1 MWSSQPLLMK
11 KASIIVLVYLLFVF
25 VAQGQFQYG
34 LKAGLNVANQT
45 KNMSIPQ
52 VPNTI
57 QNTKAMLG
65 YQLGSFVKAKLS
77 KHLSLSAEPAFSVVG
92 AGMTLVDANLK
103 SYDVR
108 EKIGYVE
115 LPLILQYKFQ
125 QLYFG
130 AGPSAGIKVFS
141 KLSGFENRSFDITN
155 YKAFDAAGNVVVGYA
170 LSKKLD
176 LNARYSH
183 GFTNLIKDPGY
194 STTKNRFFNLSVLWY
209 LQ

>member
-1 MWSSQPLLMK
+1 MK
-11 KASIIVLVYLLFVF
+11 KSSIIVLVNLLLGL
-25 VAQGQFQYG
+25 VAQGQIKYG

-57 QNTKAMLG
+57 QNTKPMPG
-65 YQLGSFVKAKLS
+65 YQLGGFVKATLS

-92 AGMTLVDANLK
+92 AGMTLLDDNLK
-103 SYDVR
+103 SYNVR
-108 EKIGYVE
+108 EKIGYIE
-115 LPLILQYKFQ
+115 LPLILQYKLQ

-130 AGPSAGIKVFS
+130 AGPSVGVKVFS

-155 YKAFDAAGNVVVGYA
+155 YRAFDAAGNVVVGYA
-170 LSKKLD
+170 LSKKVD

-183 GFTNLIKDPGY
+183 GFTNLIKDPGNA
-194 STTKNRFFNLSVLWY
+194 TTKNRFFNLSVLWY
-209 LQ
+209 L